1 MIISGFWG
9 FATTV
14 VISITI
20 LTIVF
25 KKEILAK
32 FSKKN
37 ES

>member
-9 FATTV
+9 FATTL
-14 VISITI
+14 VIAITI

-32 FSKKN
+32 FSKN
-37 ES
+37 NGN